1 MNNLCIYAAGK
12 YHDLVFT
19 QLYVGLSFHAVKDI
33 LSILKALVPYIW

>member
-12 YHDLVFT
+12 IRDLVFT
-19 QLYVGLSFHAVKDI
+19 QIYVGLSFLAVKDI

>member
-1 MNNLCIYAAGK
+1 MNNLFIYAAGK

-19 QLYVGLSFHAVKDI
+19 QLYVGLSFLAVIDI